1 MLDLTPASQLPP
13 DSPEEA
19 LRARLFEK
27 ARVYNNRLVERT
39 NNVAGHLDRRE
50 ALGVIGSLDGAER
63 DIESLRTLMSLI
75 REVS

>member
-27 ARVYNNRLVERT
+27 ARAYNNRLVERT
-39 NNVAGHLDRRE
+39 NHVAGHLASRE
-50 ALGVIGSLDGAER
+50 ALGVIGSLDGAEK
-63 DIESLRTLMSLI
+63 DIESLRMLMSLI

>member
-1 MLDLTPASQLPP
+1 MLDQTPASPTPP

-27 ARVYNNRLVERT
+27 ARTYNNRLVERT
-39 NNVAGHLDRRE
+39 THVAGHLDSRE
-50 ALGVIGSLDGAER
+50 ALGVIGSLDGAEK